1 VDSKLAEAYDLMQS
15 KLVLQLGLL
24 FSHPDPD
31 YKPNMWFVCQ
41 VLSRDISLPS
51 FPTSKLEISYTWKN
65 TSLITGG
72 GVGGVLPIKE
82 STSMVGSKAHGCL
95 HLIQFFLHVSV
106 IIKCLFVSCSLR
118 LNTIA

>member
-72 GVGGVLPIKE
+72 GVGGVLPIME
-82 STSMVGSKAHGCL
+82 STSMVGSKPTS
-95 HLIQFFLHVSV
+95 FLDSRDQRLMDVS
-106 IIKCLFVSCSLR
+106 I
-118 LNTIA
+118 